1 MSKLTQLDP
10 LSEESYRLDHFI
22 PATETTK
29 FSYTSGRV
37 ALPVYNKYNVKNK
50 PKVIGYYT
58 DWSQYDSRL
67 QGNQTPSARGR
78 GIDLQHLLDNPF
90 AYDKLIIGFC
100 GIVGDQGEK
109 KALISQAAPKFGR
122 YNNGEVTFTDEWG
135 DCQSYVNCTFPR
147 WQDVQMPR
155 DFNQDKSMG
164 VLGGL
169 AKIQDAARAQ
179 GHELVMSFSVG
190 GWTMSNGF
198 YNMVRDSQLKS
209 KFISSLIDIFKRFPM
224 FTEVDIDWEYPGAK
238 GNDNPHDP
246 KDGEYYISLI
256 RDLSSAFK
264 NAGRSDIKISI
275 ACSAVPDIMEKSKI
289 PELLKVGLYGIN
301 VMTYDFFG
309 TPWADKLRHHTN
321 LRRYPGSENSVEKA
335 VEYLLS
341 VGVPSQAIN
350 IGYAGYSR
358 NGKNTNITSYSPLSG
373 SYSPGTGTTTGTFES
388 GSTEW
393 YDTIY
398 NYLNLESRQDRHGF
412 TLYTDE
418 IADADYLYNQNS
430 KLFISLDTPRTV
442 KAKAKYALEKNL
454 GGVFT
459 WTADQDRGPLVN
471 AAREGLGCPLLIK
484 KIDMEP
490 FYYKGKTNK

>member
-1 MSKLTQLDP
+1 MSKITKPDKLTC
-10 LSEESYRLDHFI
+10 ESYCLDRFN

-58 DWSQYDSRL
+58 DWSQYDGRL
-67 QGNQTPSARGR
+67 QGHQLPQARGR

-100 GIVGDQGEK
+100 GILGDKGDK
-109 KALISQAAPKFGR
+109 GHVISLAAPKFGR
-122 YNNGEVTFTDEWG
+122 HSKGEVTFTDEWG
-135 DCQSYVNCTFPR
+135 DCQSYVNCTFPV
-147 WQDVQMPR
+147 WKDIKMPR
-155 DFNQDKSMG
+155 DFNQEKSMG

-169 AKIQDAARAQ
+169 AKVQSAAKAM
-179 GHELVMSFSVG
+179 GHDLAISFSVG

-198 YNMVRDSQLKS
+198 YKMVRDNQLKS
-209 KFISSLIDIFKRFPM
+209 RFISSLLDIFKRFPM
-224 FTEVDIDWEYPGAK
+224 FTEVDIDWEYPGAP
-238 GNDNPHDP
+238 GNSNPYDDE
-246 KDGEYYISLI
+246 DGNYYISLI
-256 RDLSSAFK
+256 RDLSAEFK
-264 NAGRSDIKISI
+264 KAGRSDIKISI
-275 ACSAVPDIMEKSKI
+275 ACSAVPDIMAKSKI
-289 PELLKVGLYGIN
+289 PELLNAGLYGIN

-309 TPWADKLRHHTN
+309 TPWANKLMHHTN
-321 LRRYPGSENSVEKA
+321 LRRYPDSENSVEKA

-358 NGKNTNITSYSPLSG
+358 NAKQADITSYSPLSG
-373 SYSPGTGTTTGTFES
+373 SYSSGINTTTGTFES
-388 GSTEW
+388 GTTEW

-398 NYLNLESRQDRHGF
+398 NYLDLESQTDRNYF

-418 IADADYLYNQNS
+418 TADADYLYNPYN
-430 KLFISLDTPRTV
+430 KLFLSIDTPRTV
-442 KAKAKYALEKNL
+442 KAKTKYVLEKNL
-454 GGVFT
+454 GGIFT
-459 WTADQDRGPLVN
+459 WTADQDNGLLLN
-471 AAREGLGCPLLIK
+471 AAREGLECPLLIR